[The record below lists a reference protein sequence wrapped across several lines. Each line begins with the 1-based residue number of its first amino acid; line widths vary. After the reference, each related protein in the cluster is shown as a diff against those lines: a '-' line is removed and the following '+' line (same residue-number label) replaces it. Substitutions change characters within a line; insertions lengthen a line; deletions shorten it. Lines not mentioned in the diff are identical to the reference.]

1 MAAALCLFPCAT
13 FWGFLVVC
21 PCSTLQGGAEPHG
34 SALRGAH
41 GKHHPAKC
49 PQLHPAR
56 GMHVGAAQPGAQCGD
71 CRELPGLHGA
81 PGTAWSSGGCI
92 ELRGFVWSSRG
103 YTELQRLPGAL
114 GLCGALGVV
123 WSSRHLRISPPALQC
138 IPVPRYLLPVLHSLR
153 GPTSRYAKP
162 WHSVALRPVP
172 SGPPS
177 HLEPCHTMLHQVT
190 LSHDVLC
197 HIVPLTSVPPG
208 LPCHLEPCHAI
219 PSHAMLWT

>member
-1 MAAALCLFPCAT
+1 M
-13 FWGFLVVC
+13 G
-21 PCSTLQGGAEPHG
+21 SITLQ
-34 SALRGAH
+34 SAPSSIL
-41 GKHHPAKC
+41 
-49 PQLHPAR
+49 
-56 GMHVGAAQPGAQCGD
+56 HVGCMWVQHNLGLSVGIAESSRGCM
-71 CRELPGLHGA
+71 ELQGLHGA
-81 PGTAWSSGGCI
+81 LGAVESSGGLCGAPGVTRSSSGCM
-92 ELRGFVWSSRG
+92 ELWIYV
-103 YTELQRLPGAL
+103 ELW
-114 GLCGALGVV
+114 GLCGALG
-123 WSSRHLRISPPALQC
+123 ISEYPPALQC
-138 IPVPRYLLPVLHSLR
+138 IPVPCHLLPVLHSLR